1 MDQNFFLSRTL
12 LVRKIDFTVAI
23 NKVENFE
30 LAPVNGA
37 SSAVVAVDDILQSF
51 SPLIN
56 SIYYQAEKVIFIET
70 STAI

>member
-12 LVRKIDFTVAI
+12 LVRKTDFTVAI

-37 SSAVVAVDDILQSF
+37 SSAVDGS
-51 SPLIN
+51 SGRR
-56 SIYYQAEKVIFIET
+56 
-70 STAI
+70 